1 MSIPNDP
8 YQQIR
13 DAEREQ
19 RRAARKK
26 KWAEREKGFWK
37 AFLFTEDG
45 KPKSGLMVYTFCLS
59 FVMLGIYLAA
69 FFFAIE
75 KLTGPTAGLPV
86 FLGNLIQS
94 LAASAVG
101 LLLSFVLHKLLPD
114 KRLVFGSYLWLVL
127 YAVASLITL
136 LIMLRGTG
144 AAGAL
149 FTFFGWFVAVPLVL
163 GVAVSY
169 LLYRRDYVPDRTA
182 EERPAWKKY
191 TDRR

>member
-19 RRAARKK
+19 RRASRKK

-37 AFLFTEDG
+37 AFLFTENG
-45 KPKSGLMVYTFCLS
+45 KPKSGLMIYTFCLS
-59 FVMLGIYLAA
+59 FVLLGIYFAA
-69 FFFAIE
+69 FFLALE
-75 KLTGPTAGLPV
+75 YLTGPTAALPV

-94 LAASAVG
+94 LVASALG
-101 LLLSFVLHKLLPD
+101 LLLSFLLHKLLPD

-127 YAVASLITL
+127 YAAASLITL

-144 AAGAL
+144 AASAML
-149 FTFFGWFVAVPLVL
+149 TFFGWFVAIPLVL
-163 GVAVSY
+163 GTAVSY
-169 LLYRRDYVPDRTA
+169 LLYRRDYSPPRV
-182 EERPAWKKY
+182 EEEPAWKKY
-191 TDRR
+191 TQRR

>member
-69 FFFAIE
+69 FFFTIE

-114 KRLVFGSYLWLVL
+114 KRLVFGTYLWLVL

-144 AAGAL
+144 TAGAL

-169 LLYRRDYVPDRTA
+169 LLYRRDYVPARTA